1 MFNNSHYCLIWSDL
15 VIEVALQSCWQI
27 SSDKCDWEILTWAC
41 QHWCLSDGVML
52 LTCVLKFWHI
62 LCWRRCSPLCDFLV
76 TSLSNARNDTSHHS
90 GLDLISLVCLL
101 SRRYCLRALMVLS
114 AVISRKLD
122 TVLESSF
129 RILNFLLKH
138 PGAIRKDSQRV
149 ILQIYWIIGFFKNV
163 FAFKGPFDEKGL
175 SACDF
180 G

>member
-1 MFNNSHYCLIWSDL
+1 MRLRDPDSSLSTSMLKRRSETCHVCL
-15 VIEVALQSCWQI
+15 
-27 SSDKCDWEILTWAC
+27 EILA
-41 QHWCLSDGVML
+41 HF
-52 LTCVLKFWHI
+52 VLKKKF
-62 LCWRRCSPLCDFLV
+62 PFVCDLLV
-76 TSLSNARNDTSHHS
+76 TSLSNQKEGTSHHS
-90 GLDLISLVCLL
+90 GLDLISLVCLF
-101 SRRYCLRALMVLS
+101 SRRYCLGALMVLS

-138 PGAIRKDSQRV
+138 PGAIRKDSRQV